1 MPVPYLTPDKL
12 PAKMCEIPGCP
23 YRRRC
28 QRGGKKDICQQHG
41 RMYDKHGRF
50 DLTLNLQADELKYTR
65 AGYPDPDGDS
75 VKRRS

>member
-1 MPVPYLTPDKL
+1 MPVPYPPAAEL
-12 PAKMCEIPGCP
+12 PVDMCEIPGCP

-28 QRGGKKDICQQHG
+28 QRGGKRDICQQHQ

-50 DLTLNLQADELKYTR
+50 DLTLNLRSIENKYTR

-75 VKRRS
+75 MKRRS